1 MTRTRLVLVALAA
14 ATLAGTGWWWTHRDG
29 ATAPKEAG
37 DTMPPPGPGGPPG
50 APGGRRGP
58 GMDGPTPV
66 VVTPVVRRDVD
77 LTFDGIG
84 TVQASASVTVRAQVD
99 GRLMELGFKE
109 GQEVAAGD
117 VLARI
122 DPSSYRAVWDQAV
135 AKKDQDE
142 AELRNARADLERY
155 DRLVK
160 TESGSRQQA
169 DTQRSTVAKLE
180 AQLRIDQG
188 QIDAARVNLD
198 NCTITAP
205 IAGRTGLRTVD
216 VGNLVHASDSTGL
229 VTIARLTPIAVAFTL
244 PQQQLAAVLA
254 AAARGP
260 VPVEVLS
267 ADRNTVT
274 DRGAIEVIDNLV
286 DVATGTVKIKASL
299 PNAERRLWPGQ
310 FVDVRVRV
318 DVTRDA
324 LVVPTAAVQRSADGP
339 YVWLLGPE
347 DKATRRPIA
356 VVRQDETRAVIA
368 SGIDVGD
375 RVLVT
380 GFARLTDGTRVKPS
394 APAEPGAAPS
404 TTDAPV
410 ATESKSRRQP
420 GEHRGNG
427 ERRSGAPTAPD
438 AATPPGAAPAAPSA
452 TPPAG
457 TPAPA
462 EAPAGAAT
470 PAPAG
475 PRP

>member
-1 MTRTRLVLVALAA
+1 MTRTRLVFVALAA

-29 ATAPKEAG
+29 TAPKEAG
-37 DTMPPPGPGGPPG
+37 DTMAPPG
-50 APGGRRGP
+50 PGGRRGP

-99 GRLMELGFKE
+99 GRLIELGFKE

-122 DPSSYRAVWDQAV
+122 EPSSYRAVWDQAV

-169 DTQRSTVAKLE
+169 DTQRAVVAKLE

-229 VTIARLTPIAVAFTL
+229 VSIARLTPIAVTFTL

-254 AAARGP
+254 AAGRGP

-267 ADRNTVT
+267 ADRTAVT
-274 DRGAIEVIDNLV
+274 DRGTIEVIDNLV

-310 FVDVRVRV
+310 FVDVRIRV

-347 DKATRRPIA
+347 DKATRRP
-356 VVRQDETRAVIA
+356 VVVARQDETRTVIA

-375 RVLVT
+375 KVLVT

-394 APAEPGAAPS
+394 APAEPGAQRTEQP
-404 TTDAPV
+404 DAKP
-410 ATESKSRRQP
+410 ADKSDTAVDGHRTP
-420 GEHRGNG
+420 GEHRRNG
-427 ERRSGAPTAPD
+427 RPTGD
-438 AATPPGAAPAAPSA
+438 AATPPAAP
-452 TPPAG
+452 PPAG
-457 TPAPA
+457 
-462 EAPAGAAT
+462 AT
-470 PAPAG
+470 APAG